1 MKLSVFPILKELRAL
16 YDVGERNTLERFW
29 AYKALMVDGPQPLPL
44 GDFSPM
50 GKRQPEYLDSL
61 LSMNA
66 EALSATF
73 AQEIEAELSAV
84 QAEFRLLLVVV
95 DQPNNGWTQRWLSD
109 AAWRFGPEKVP
120 QNPDQTPARRWVT
133 VQLWTHV
140 PPTPDS
146 LRAQVRGAVRRAV
159 WRMQHGPP
167 VTLAQ
172 MMRQEGAALAYGGG
186 TFAGQPLVLE
196 PDELAYT
203 REVLEALRPS
213 DHWPTCFAA
222 LYGDEA
228 ATEVGFPPLGMSRLA
243 GLGLALEEAPADE
256 LTRPLSYRADLP

>member
-1 MKLSVFPILKELRAL
+1 MKLSVVPVLKELRAL
-16 YDVGERNTLERFW
+16 YDVSERNTLERFW
-29 AYKALMVDGPQPLPL
+29 AYKALMVDGPEVLPL

-50 GKRQPEYLDSL
+50 GRRQPEYLDTL

-73 AQEIEAELSAV
+73 ARDIEAELSTV

-120 QNPDQTPARRWVT
+120 QSTESAPARRWIT

-140 PPTPDS
+140 PPTADY
-146 LRAQVRGAVRRAV
+146 LRAQIRGAVRRAV
-159 WRMQHGPP
+159 WRIQHGVPA
-167 VTLAQ
+167 TLAQ
-172 MMRQEGAALAYGGG
+172 MMQQEGAALAYGGG
-186 TFAGQPLVLE
+186 TFAGQPLTLE

-203 REVLEALRPS
+203 REVLQPLRTS

-228 ATEVGFPPLGMSRLA
+228 AKEVGFPPLGLGTLA
-243 GLGLALEEAPADE
+243 GLGVALDDAHAHSHDVP
-256 LTRPLSYRADLP
+256 TQHS